1 MSYKSPKWY
10 GMADPTAGAKAF
22 EKSFKESFTMVDS
35 YYTGLKKEVKEA
47 NKELASKTKQ
57 ITDEIANFKNLGSNS
72 RDGIR
77 SLATQVMSKY
87 KSGVSMEG
95 SNVFSRAFSA
105 NVKKPSPE
113 EMQRDIDGFKDFSSD
128 LNYVL
133 DKALTFND
141 SNVDKSNQY
150 TKYTKS
156 ILRHIK
162 ENPDSIKYE
171 YKDNEFNFKVKF
183 NHPIHG
189 EQELDRATI
198 SSMVRQVESTKE
210 AKDVKKKVY
219 NETTKS
225 LANKVDSIVKAEGGK
240 RIGEGKAGY
249 TSGID
254 ITSGVVKDYL
264 SKTSAEDID
273 SDYENFVNFDDDNY
287 KLEVFEN
294 TQGGDLILESINS
307 MPGYLKEKAIVS
319 LRNILDTPMSDD
331 ITFREEFAKVPL
343 KDVSIDEFKDIIKE
357 YKTNALEDKMIED
370 VLGQSVNTSSRA
382 PARTTTRTYSRTSDK
397 STSKGGSAS
406 KDISG
411 YIKTKG
417 EMFRGL
423 LSKVFI
429 NPDDPFAFAPKAQ
442 GSNMVGADADM
453 IQGDNTIELSGPIT
467 KQNSQS
473 RIINSITFDPNTE
486 TMFAYYDTDKV
497 KGPEVS
503 DKEFNVYE
511 PKQLM
516 AFWQSITPEFKSGKD
531 AAAVLEGFKK
541 EAEAIFDGANISKL
555 EDDKMSKWFTWYEN
569 NGTNAKQK
577 LIAHAANNPNLYSLT
592 DKGVSH
598 WFNFYQRNKT
608 AIDLAEMKK

>member
-1 MSYKSPKWY
+1 MSYRSPKWY
-10 GMADPTAGAKAF
+10 GMADPTAAAKAF

-47 NKELASKTKQ
+47 NKELATKTKE

-77 SLATQVMSKY
+77 SLANQVMSKY
-87 KSGVSMEG
+87 KSGISMEG

-105 NVKKPSPE
+105 GVKKPSPE

-141 SNVDKSNQY
+141 SDVDKSNQY

-162 ENPDSIKYE
+162 ENPDSIRYE

-210 AKDVKKKVY
+210 VKDAKKKVY
-219 NETTKS
+219 DETTKS
-225 LANKVDSIVKAEGGK
+225 LANKVDSIVKAEGGE
-240 RIGEGKAGY
+240 RIGKGKAGY

-264 SKTSAEDID
+264 NKTSAEDID
-273 SDYENFVNFDDDNY
+273 SNYENFVNFDDDNY

-294 TQGGDLILESINS
+294 TEGGDLVLKSISS
-307 MPGYLKEKAIVS
+307 MPEYLKEKAIVS
-319 LRNILDTPMSDD
+319 LRNILDTPISDD
-331 ITFREEFAKVPL
+331 ITFREEFAKIPL
-343 KDVSIDEFKDIIKE
+343 KDVSIDEFKNIIKD

-382 PARTTTRTYSRTSDK
+382 PARTTPRTYSKTSDK
-397 STSKGGSAS
+397 STSKAGSAS

-417 EMFRGL
+417 EIFRGL
-423 LSKVFI
+423 LSNVFI

-442 GSNMVGADADM
+442 ENNMVGADGDM

-486 TMFAYYDTDKV
+486 TMFAYYDTDKI

-503 DKEFNVYE
+503 DKEFNVYN

-531 AAAVLEGFKK
+531 AAAVLEGFKR
-541 EAEAIFDGANISKL
+541 EAEAMFDGANISKL
-555 EDDKMSKWFTWYEN
+555 EDDRMSQWFTWYEN

>member
-1 MSYKSPKWY
+1 MSYRSPRWY

-35 YYTGLKKEVKEA
+35 YYTGLRKEVKEA

-87 KSGVSMEG
+87 KSGINMEG

-171 YKDNEFNFKVKF
+171 YKDNEFNFKIKF

-210 AKDVKKKVY
+210 AKDAKKKIY
-219 NETTKS
+219 DETTKS
-225 LANKVDSIVKAEGGK
+225 LANKVDSIVKAEGGE

-254 ITSGVVKDYL
+254 VTSGVVKDYL

-294 TQGGDLILESINS
+294 TEGGDLVLESISS
-307 MPGYLKEKAIVS
+307 MPEYLKEKAIVS

-331 ITFREEFAKVPL
+331 ITFREEFAKIPL
-343 KDVSIDEFKDIIKE
+343 KDVSIDEFKNIIKE

-382 PARTTTRTYSRTSDK
+382 PARTTPKTYSRTRSKSGIDK
-397 STSKGGSAS
+397 PPKIDQGSADAVRKLWGTIGDKKTLGFQGGYIDPGKVKTNSGS
-406 KDISG
+406 KDVASTQYNSDTNIFTVEWPSG
-411 YIKTKG
+411 DTFDKKQYNLNSPKQ
-417 EMFRGL
+417 MRAL
-423 LSKVFI
+423 YR
-429 NPDDPFAFAPKAQ
+429 DFAFTSFDEKGWKQSTISSIEEQGYSPLNKENMNEWVSWIEENGSGNNIQDMKNFVAKTILPK
-442 GSNMVGADADM
+442 GISNSIMQTTWKEFYDKYKSD
-453 IQGDNTIELSGPIT
+453 
-467 KQNSQS
+467 
-473 RIINSITFDPNTE
+473 INSIYKN
-486 TMFAYYDTDKV
+486 
-497 KGPEVS
+497 
-503 DKEFNVYE
+503 EF
-511 PKQLM
+511 
-516 AFWQSITPEFKSGKD
+516 
-531 AAAVLEGFKK
+531 
-541 EAEAIFDGANISKL
+541 
-555 EDDKMSKWFTWYEN
+555 
-569 NGTNAKQK
+569 TN
-577 LIAHAANNPNLYSLT
+577 
-592 DKGVSH
+592 
-598 WFNFYQRNKT
+598 
-608 AIDLAEMKK
+608 